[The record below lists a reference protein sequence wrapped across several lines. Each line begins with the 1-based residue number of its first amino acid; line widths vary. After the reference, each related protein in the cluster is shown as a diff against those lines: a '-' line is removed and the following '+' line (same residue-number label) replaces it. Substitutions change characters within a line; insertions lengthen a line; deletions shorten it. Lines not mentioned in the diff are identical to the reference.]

1 MAENNK
7 YFTSFCSVLNDG
19 ECRDMMEA
27 VDKGELT
34 NEEVYQKLIE
44 KHGDSVIAAAH
55 LSAAKAME
63 EQANSHIPGGTL
75 PPQSPTVQP
84 IVKTDMAVKIKTLQ
98 EEKSDVKPSYI
109 ADVENNKMPNPPSSI
124 DNLCR
129 VCIAPVSIGIFS
141 ILESWHTSDKAKI
154 DALMEQIEKEQTNIE
169 DIWVEILTEIPGSID
184 SLNRILNDLN
194 LVLQFALNKAGEK
207 SPRLKER
214 FDQELA
220 EMQGEEEGEA

>member
-7 YFTSFCSVLNDG
+7 YFTSFCSVLDDG
-19 ECRDMMEA
+19 ECRDMMQKVEE
-27 VDKGELT
+27 GSMS
-34 NEEVYQKLIE
+34 NEDVYAKLIE
-44 KHGDSVIAAAH
+44 KHGDAEIARAH
-55 LSAAKAME
+55 LHAAKEME
-63 EQANSHIPGGTL
+63 RVD
-75 PPQSPTVQP
+75 TVQP
-84 IVKTDMAVKIKTLQ
+84 APVTAPPPPIPQPVKTNMGAKVRILQ
-98 EEKSDVKPSYI
+98 EEKGDVKPSI
-109 ADVENNKMPNPPSSI
+109 LDENRGHIPNPPSAI

-129 VCIAPVSIGIFS
+129 VCISPVSIGIFS
-141 ILESWHTSDKAKI
+141 ILESWHTNDKAKI

-194 LVLQFALNKAGEK
+194 LVLKFALNKAGEK

-220 EMQGEEEGEA
+220 EMQGEEEEA